1 MSAGKRTP
9 LHEAS
14 RLLSRVAR
22 GEAEAEV
29 VIRNGILVNVHTGE
43 LLEHVDVAIAAGRIA
58 YVGDAEH
65 AIGSGTQIIDAA
77 GRYICPG
84 LLDGHMHVE
93 STMLS
98 VTEFAKA
105 ALAKGT
111 TGIFMDPH
119 EIANVFG
126 AEGVRLMHEEGQQ
139 LPLKVF
145 TTFPSCVPATL
156 DLEDAGARLGVEDIS
171 KGLAWDNV
179 VGLGEVMNFPGVVY
193 GDPVMLGEIE
203 ATIKSGKTVT
213 GHFPSED
220 GRMLQAYLAAGV
232 TSDHETATREQGL
245 QKLRMGMHLMI
256 REGSA
261 WHDVKEVIK
270 VVTEDKVPTG
280 NISLVTDDVSPQTL
294 MEKGHL
300 NHVVRRAMEEG
311 VEPVTAIQMATVN
324 VARYFKCEQ
333 DLGSI
338 APGRCADI
346 LLLDDLERM
355 TPSTVLADG
364 VVVYDQGQLRKECF
378 PAFVYPPHIRQS
390 MHVGREL
397 AAEDFR
403 LASRFDSTAAHVHVI
418 RIIENSARTAKAAA
432 ELPVENGVIL
442 PDIRQD
448 TIRLACIERHHGKGQ
463 VSLGFVQGFGI
474 TRGAVASTV
483 AHDSHNLLVM
493 GVDEQEM
500 AFAANELVKI
510 GGGMIVVEDGKVLA
524 QVPMAIAGLMSEKSL
539 PEVVSEVAGLE
550 EAWKAIGCS
559 LNAPYMTFSLV
570 ALPVIPEIRITNR
583 GLADV
588 TQFKLIE
595 VERDTADGDRAD

>member
-1 MSAGKRTP
+1 MSSGKRTP
-9 LHEAS
+9 LYEAS
-14 RLLSRVAR
+14 RLLSQVAR
-22 GEAEAEV
+22 GEAEAEI

-43 LLEHVDVAIAAGRIA
+43 LLEHVDVAIASGRIA
-58 YVGDAEH
+58 YVGNAEH
-65 AIGSGTQIIDAA
+65 AIGSGTKIIDAA
-77 GRYICPG
+77 GRYLCPG

-126 AEGVRLMHEEGQQ
+126 AEGVKLMHDEGQQ

-203 ATIKSGKTVT
+203 ATLKSGKTVT

-220 GRMLQAYLAAGV
+220 DRMLQAYLAAGV
-232 TSDHETATREQGL
+232 TSDHETVTREQGL

-355 TPSTVLADG
+355 VPSTVLADG
-364 VVVYDQGQLRKECF
+364 VVVYDQGQLRQECF
-378 PAFVYPPHIRQS
+378 PAFVYPSHIRKS
-390 MHVGREL
+390 MHVGRKL

-403 LASRFDSTAAHVHVI
+403 LASRFDAAAARVNVI
-418 RIIENSARTAKAAA
+418 RIIENSARTEKAAA
-432 ELPVENGVIL
+432 ELPVEHGVIL

-448 TIRLACIERHHGKGQ
+448 TIRLACIERHHGKGE

-493 GVDEQEM
+493 GVDEHEM

-510 GGGMIVVEDGKVLA
+510 GGGMIVVRDGKVLA

-588 TQFKLIE
+588 AQFKLID
-595 VERDTADGDRAD
+595 VEMAPPQ